1 MLPINIK
8 INRPKANE
16 PNPESPNVLN
26 LNDQANNKPSR
37 NPLGKYIWLLLALLA
52 TEALVIAAIYF
63 KQPNS
68 PYLKLFPSGL
78 IATSYFNHSQITSLF
93 KSLKEQGYNLSL
105 FNWTESGF
113 KDLLA
118 KAKIES
124 TDQILSLFQDQAA
137 LVVLPASGQ
146 HLNWMIFAS
155 VKVSGDQFNEVKD
168 KTERAIKQNFNI
180 IDENYRQIKITKI
193 QNLDQGPNSLYYTK
207 VNNYFIA
214 SNDLDHLKEAIDSA
228 IK

>member
-8 INRPKANE
+8 INRPKSDE
-16 PNPESPNVLN
+16 PNVESPNVLD
-26 LNDQANNKPSR
+26 LNNSNNKPPK
-37 NPLGKYIWLLLALLA
+37 NPLRKYIWLLLALLA

-63 KQPNS
+63 KQPSS

-78 IATSYFNHSQITSLF
+78 IATSYFNHSQITGLF

-105 FNWTESGF
+105 FNWNENEF
-113 KDLLA
+113 KGLLA

-146 HLNWMIFAS
+146 HFNWMIFAS
-155 VKVSGDQFNEVKD
+155 VKVSGNQFTEAKE

-180 IDENYRQIKITKI
+180 IDENYRQIEIAKV

-214 SNDLDHLKEAIDSA
+214 SNDLDHLKEAIDAA

>member
-16 PNPESPNVLN
+16 PNPESPNVLD
-26 LNDQANNKPSR
+26 LNNQPNKPPK
-37 NPLGKYIWLLLALLA
+37 NPLKKYIWLLLILLA
-52 TEALVIAAIYF
+52 SETLIIAAIYF
-63 KQPNS
+63 KQPSS
-68 PYLKLFPSGL
+68 PYLKLFPSNL
-78 IATSYFNHSQITSLF
+78 IATSYFYHSQISSLF

-105 FNWTESGF
+105 FNWTENEF
-113 KDLLA
+113 KSLLA

-124 TDQILSLFQDQAA
+124 ADAILSLFQDQAA
-137 LVVLPASGQ
+137 LVLLPASGQ

-155 VKVSGDQFNEVKD
+155 VKVGGDQFNETKN

-180 IDENYRQIKITKI
+180 IDENYRQIQITKI
-193 QNLDQGPNSLYYTK
+193 RNLDQGPNSLYYAK
-207 VNNYFIA
+207 VNDYFMA
-214 SNDLDHLKEAIDSA
+214 TNDLDRLKEAIDLA

>member
-1 MLPINIK
+1 MLPISIK

-16 PNPESPNVLN
+16 PNPESPNVLD
-26 LNDQANNKPSR
+26 LNGQTNNKPAK
-37 NPLGKYIWLLLALLA
+37 NPLKKYIWLLLFLLTA
-52 TEALVIAAIYF
+52 EALVIAAIYF
-63 KQPNS
+63 KQPSS

-78 IATSYFNHSQITSLF
+78 IATSYFNHSQISSLF

-124 TDQILSLFQDQAA
+124 PDIILSLFQDQAA
-137 LVVLPASGQ
+137 LVLLPANGQ
-146 HLNWMIFAS
+146 RLSWMIFTS
-155 VKVSGDQFNEVKD
+155 VKVSSDQFNETKS
-168 KTERAIKQNFNI
+168 KTERAIKQNFNVT
-180 IDENYRQIKITKI
+180 DENYRQIQITKI
-193 QNLDQGPNSLYYTK
+193 QNLDQSPGSLYYAK
-207 VNNYFIA
+207 VNDYFMA
-214 SNDLDHLKEAIDSA
+214 ANDLDRLKNSIDSA